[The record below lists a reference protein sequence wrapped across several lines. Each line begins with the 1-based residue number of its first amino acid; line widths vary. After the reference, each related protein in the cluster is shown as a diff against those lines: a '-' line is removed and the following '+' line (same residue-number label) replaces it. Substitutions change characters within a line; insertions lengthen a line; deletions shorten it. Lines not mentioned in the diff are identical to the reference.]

1 MDWGALAT
9 VVGHLHRENRLDDVA
24 AAGSVD
30 GASSPASHQAVV
42 DYLSPTTSA
51 RRGGGRGGADTATAA
66 TVWAAAH
73 GHAETSSGGSEG
85 GGGAGEPPRG
95 ACPICEECVGTFR
108 SVVELSDVEQ
118 FEKDVCEHYF
128 CIECIGHWVV
138 ASLERSARFFC
149 PAEGCTCLMMLDDV
163 GRLDVE
169 HGTSHGEQMHTM
181 MHAEH
186 STMHDAINEDPA
198 VAAWVAENTAECPAC
213 RVIIERSAGC
223 DEMVCHCGE
232 RFSYQD
238 AGGPATEYDE

>member
-1 MDWGALAT
+1 M
-9 VVGHLHRENRLDDVA
+9 
-24 AAGSVD
+24 
-30 GASSPASHQAVV
+30 
-42 DYLSPTTSA
+42 
-51 RRGGGRGGADTATAA
+51 
-66 TVWAAAH
+66 
-73 GHAETSSGGSEG
+73 
-85 GGGAGEPPRG
+85 
-95 ACPICEECVGTFR
+95 
-108 SVVELSDVEQ
+108 
-118 FEKDVCEHYF
+118 
-128 CIECIGHWVV
+128 
-138 ASLERSARFFC
+138 
-149 PAEGCTCLMMLDDV
+149 MMLDDV